1 MWEYVAVAPVV
12 ASVVVAAVVVVSV
25 SPQHALISGLL
36 LTSSLW
42 SLSSFLASFVCRR
55 RRCQRGMG
63 QGAWAA
69 GGGVVPVNGNNICE
83 DAAAAAAGKRRN
95 ASIIIIIIS

>member
-1 MWEYVAVAPVV
+1 MWEHVAVASVVAVAPVV
-12 ASVVVAAVVVVSV
+12 AVVAVAPVVAVVVVSVVSVVVVSV

-55 RRCQRGMG
+55 RCQRGRG
-63 QGAWAA
+63 E
-69 GGGVVPVNGNNICE
+69 GGVGC
-83 DAAAAAAGKRRN
+83 RRRRGP
-95 ASIIIIIIS
+95 S